1 MVGQTLDGGPEPVA
15 LRVRRDL
22 RRNRLTS
29 FFRLLLVIPHLVVLV
44 GLYTAVYAVAVV
56 GWFGALA
63 LGRLPAWAHEFLGGV
78 LRWSVRV
85 NGYFSLLTDRYPPF
99 AWGPTDYPVE
109 LVLPAPGRLR
119 RWAVLGRI
127 VLAIPALVISAL
139 LGGIQLFL
147 IFAWFAAVF
156 AGRVPRAVFDALA
169 TVLRYQARLGAYLL
183 LLTPTYP
190 WGPLADGVEAPRP
203 PVWAPPGY
211 GPPPGYGLPP
221 GYGPVGYPPP
231 PAGPIGDPPPPYPP
245 MPPVSPADDRAASQA
260 GWYEGV
266 VTGGGRA
273 ILIVALVLGAAQLVE
288 NGVLFA
294 AGGAIGG
301 FGSLRNIGQT
311 FDLTLDKQRFDRA
324 IDDASCPVPGAA
336 CNQRAAASLLAESG
350 RLSGDVRGADS
361 AGPQRNRL
369 ATDLATF
376 DRAVRRA
383 ADAGSLVDA
392 SGGITDYQVLTTQ
405 TRIDQDIDD
414 LLKALR

>member
-1 MVGQTLDGGPEPVA
+1 MVGQTLDGRPEPVA
-15 LRVRRDL
+15 LRVRREL

-44 GLYTAVYAVAVV
+44 GLYVATYAVAIV
-56 GWFGALA
+56 GWFAALA
-63 LGRLPAWAHEFLGGV
+63 LGRLPTWAHEFLSGV
-78 LRWSVRV
+78 LRWGMRV
-85 NGYFSLLTDRYPPF
+85 SGYLMLLTDHYPPF
-99 AWGPTDYPVE
+99 AWTPTGYPVE
-109 LVLPAPGRLR
+109 LVVPPPGRLN

-127 VLAIPALVISAL
+127 VLILPAYVLSTL

-147 IFAWFAAVF
+147 VFAWFAAVF
-156 AGRVPRAVFDALA
+156 AGRLPRAVFDALA

-190 WGPLADGVEAPRP
+190 WGPLADAVEAPRP

-211 GPPPGYGLPP
+211 GPPPGGPVGYGPP
-221 GYGPVGYPPP
+221 PAGPVGYPPP
-231 PAGPIGDPPPPYPP
+231 PPASPP
-245 MPPVSPADDRAASQA
+245 MPPASAGDDRPGQA
-260 GWYEGV
+260 GWYEGI

-273 ILIVALVLGAAQLVE
+273 ILIVALVLGAAGLVE
-288 NGVLFA
+288 NGVFLA
-294 AGGAIGG
+294 VGGLGGG

-324 IDDASCPVPGAA
+324 IDDASCPVPGASCTA
-336 CNQRAAASLLAESG
+336 RVASTLLTASG
-350 RLSGDVRGADS
+350 RLGRDVRGADS
-361 AGPQRNRL
+361 GRPQRNRL
-369 ATDLATF
+369 GTDLATF

-392 SGGITDYQVLTTQ
+392 SGGVTDYQVLTSQ
-405 TRIDQDIDD
+405 TRVDQDVDD